1 MSWFAQLCAVL
12 TLFGIGYH
20 LFMLAAALRFFR
32 RSAHWQALPDHLP
45 PVTVLKPLKGAT
57 PELLANLESFCRQDY
72 PTYQIVFGVDS
83 PDDPAIGVVHRLQR
97 AFPERDIVL
106 SIGGSDVANG
116 KVGTLMQM
124 VEHAVYRVLVLS
136 DADIRVAP
144 EYLRTVTRPL
154 QRPEIGL
161 TTCLYRGRGRFGLA
175 TLFESLWITTDF
187 VPMAFIGNWIGVRAA
202 YGATMAFKREALDA
216 AGGFGTAADQ
226 LADDYVLGQR
236 VVAAGYEL
244 AVLPYVVDTVLEE
257 ELLGQAWRHQ
267 LRWARTYRACQS
279 SGWLLA
285 SLIQTTTWACLLWLA
300 TGGAA
305 PAPQLLAAALG
316 VRLSVLGVIMALL
329 RDREAA
335 LSLWLLPVKDLAM
348 SAIWIASWLGREVEW
363 SGQRFR
369 VEADGRLTRL
379 PAREV
384 AAPSLAAPSQ

>member
-1 MSWFAQLCAVL
+1 MSWFARLCAVL

-32 RSAHWQALPDHLP
+32 RTSRWRELPDHLP

-57 PELLANLESFCRQDY
+57 PELLANLESFCHQAY
-72 PTYQIVFGVDS
+72 PTYQVVFGVDS
-83 PDDPAIGVVHRLQR
+83 PDDPAIGVVHRVQR

-106 SIGGSDVANG
+106 SIGSGAAVNG

-124 VEHAVYRVLVLS
+124 VEHARHPVLVLS
-136 DADIRVAP
+136 DADIRVTP
-144 EYLRTVTRPL
+144 DYLRTVVRPL
-154 QRPEIGL
+154 QREHVGL
-161 TTCLYRGRGRFGLA
+161 STCFYRGRGRFGLA
-175 TLFESLWITTDF
+175 TLFESLCITTDF
-187 VPMAFIGNWIGVRAA
+187 VPMSFIGNWIGIRAA
-202 YGATMAFKREALDA
+202 YGATIAFKRAALDA

-236 VVAAGYEL
+236 VAAAGYEL

-257 ELLGQAWRHQ
+257 DTLGQVWRHQ
-267 LRWARTYRACQS
+267 MRWARTYRACEAR
-279 SGWLLA
+279 GWLLA
-285 SLIQTTTWACLLWLA
+285 SLVQTTTWACLLWLA
-300 TGGAA
+300 TGGDW
-305 PAPQLLAAALG
+305 PAPQLLGAALG
-316 VRLSVLGVIMALL
+316 VRLSVLGVIIGLL

-348 SAIWIASWLGREVEW
+348 SANWVVSWLGREVEW

-384 AAPSLAAPSQ
+384 PAPSLAAPSP